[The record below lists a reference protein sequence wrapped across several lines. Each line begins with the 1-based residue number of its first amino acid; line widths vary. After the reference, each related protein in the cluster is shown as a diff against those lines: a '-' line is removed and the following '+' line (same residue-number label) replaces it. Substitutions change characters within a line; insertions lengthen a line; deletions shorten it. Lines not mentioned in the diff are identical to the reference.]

1 MEVQHTPAAVVAASG
16 GMVLQ
21 QHIEDN
27 QERTIS
33 MMCTHLQIEPSD
45 PLTDDLTSYPEFMK
59 VLTTVAVACKD
70 QHFYSTLCGRG
81 EGVSKKS
88 TLCTLAKRLKIVDHP

>member
-27 QERTIS
+27 QERAIS
-33 MMCTHLQIEPSD
+33 MMYTHLQTELLLLLVVF
-45 PLTDDLTSYPEFMK
+45 LTYS
-59 VLTTVAVACKD
+59 VCK
-70 QHFYSTLCGRG
+70 HAKISIFIVRFVVGERG
-81 EGVSKKS
+81 
-88 TLCTLAKRLKIVDHP
+88 

>member
-27 QERTIS
+27 QEL
-33 MMCTHLQIEPSD
+33 CTRADVLSCVHHHVF
-45 PLTDDLTSYPEFMK
+45 LTYSVCK
-59 VLTTVAVACKD
+59 ACKD

-81 EGVSKKS
+81 EGVSKKN
-88 TLCTLAKRLKIVDHP
+88 TLCMLAKRLKIVDHPLHYK